1 MGFLIALIFIF
12 WLPSDSMD
20 QRGSWIT
27 VADSLAHQ
35 QAMQPDTAAINVRL
49 PEDPQLLA
57 YRENPDY
64 LYVRKEN
71 PVDSWWDL
79 FQRWLK
85 KTMFGAV
92 SGERWELFWK
102 ILQGALLGGILVIGV
117 MQLLRMEAGKLFYGN
132 RAAVTTASELFVAD
146 IKRVDFL
153 QEAEDAVKQG
163 QFRQAVRFY
172 YLQVLKTLDAD
183 GLIQWA
189 PQKTNQ
195 DYVRECNDPGLRE
208 QLIRL
213 TYLFD
218 YAWYGEFDVEDFQ
231 LKQVQEIVSKVTEE
245 RRRRT

>member
-1 MGFLIALIFIF
+1 MFLLIALIFF
-12 WLPSDSMD
+12 FCLPSEAMD
-20 QRGSWIT
+20 QPGSW
-27 VADSLAHQ
+27 VPGADSLAHQ
-35 QAMQPDTAAINVRL
+35 QSLQPDTTAINVRL
-49 PEDPQLLA
+49 PEDLHLLA
-57 YRENPDY
+57 YRDNPDY
-64 LYVRKEN
+64 IYIRKEN

-85 KTMFGAV
+85 KTMFDAV
-92 SGERWELFWK
+92 SGERWDLFWK
-102 ILQGALLGGILVIGV
+102 LLQGALLGGILVIGV

-132 RAAVTTASELFVAD
+132 RAAATTASELFVAD

-153 QEAEDAVKQG
+153 HEAEAAISQG
-163 QFRQAVRFY
+163 QYRQAVRFY

-195 DYVRECNDPGLRE
+195 DYVRECKDPGLRE

-218 YAWYGEFDVEDFQ
+218 YAWYGEFDVEDIQ
-231 LKQVQEIVSKVTEE
+231 LKQVQDIVSKVTKE
-245 RRRRT
+245 RRRHV